1 MRKLCLYRAT
11 NRLKIICYGDLH
23 EGFSTEGDAKWICA
37 KCFRDLKEKIKW
49 KVIDDSADKVEKAE

>member
-11 NRLKIICYGDLH
+11 NRLEIICYGELH
-23 EGFSTEGDAKWICA
+23 KGFSTEGDAKLICA
-37 KCFRDLKEKIKW
+37 KCSRNLKEKSKW